1 MGVLRLPAIR
11 ALAIQCISLAVV
23 FGLARF
29 SWAMLGVK
37 MDVLVAVVLQGLLAA
52 IGARLARLAVWW
64 MLIQLLLPIAL
75 LLTWLLHVP
84 NIIFLL
90 SFIFL
95 LVLYWSCFRTQVPY
109 YPSNRFA
116 RDALL
121 SFIPPDQALQFIDIG
136 SGLGGLPLHLARV
149 RPLCNCF
156 GIELAPLPWLI
167 SYLRARLGRVSVQFL
182 RGDYCALDFSRY
194 DIVFAYLSPAA
205 MSQLWHKASSEMRS
219 GALLLSYE
227 FIIFEQAPSLIMN
240 DPRGGPALYGWQF

>member
-1 MGVLRLPAIR
+1 MAMLRLPAIQ
-11 ALAIQCISLAVV
+11 ALAIQSVSLAVV

-29 SWAMLGVK
+29 GWAMFDVK
-37 MDVLVAVVLQGLLAA
+37 MNVVVAAVLQGLLAA
-52 IGARLARLAVWW
+52 SGARLARLAFWW
-64 MLIQLLLPIAL
+64 IWIQLLLPGAL
-75 LLTWLLHVP
+75 LLTWSLHVP

-90 SFIFL
+90 GFIFL

-121 SFIPPDQALQFIDIG
+121 TLIPPDQALSFIDIG
-136 SGLGGLPLHLARV
+136 SGLGGLSLHLAKV
-149 RPLCNCF
+149 RSKCHCF

-167 SYLRARLGRVSVQFL
+167 SYLRARLGGVSVQFL

-205 MSQLWHKASSEMRS
+205 MTQLWHKASSEMRPGS
-219 GALLLSYE
+219 LLLSYE
-227 FIIFEQAPSLIMN
+227 FIIFEQAPSLTMN
-240 DPRGGPALYGWQF
+240 DPCGGPALYGWRF